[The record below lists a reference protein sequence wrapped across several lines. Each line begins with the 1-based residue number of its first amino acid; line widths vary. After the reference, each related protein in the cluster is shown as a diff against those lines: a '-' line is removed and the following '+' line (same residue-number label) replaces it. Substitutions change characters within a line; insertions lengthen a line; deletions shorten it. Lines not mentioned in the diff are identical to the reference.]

1 MAAFLRKYNT
11 ATAAG
16 THIRMPVIKAGAQD
30 YALSA
35 DWTPA
40 AGDVKLSKDSGAE
53 ANITT
58 LPAFTNGA
66 WEFQLTGAELTCKTL
81 IIKVVDAAT
90 KAVEDQFVIVETFGN
105 ASAMYPV
112 DYSDAVRFGLTALP
126 NVASG
131 SAGSLVTSGTGTSQ
145 LSTSAGL
152 VTLAGVTHTNAVIP
166 TVTTL
171 TNLPSIPANWLTAA
185 GIAAGALN
193 GKGDWL
199 LSSSYTTP
207 PTPAAIATGVW
218 QDTTAGDFAVASS
231 IGKSLFTSGAAP
243 GSVSGLATVAD
254 ICKHLGY
261 RKVWY
266 VRTDGNDTT
275 GDGSQSAPFLT
286 VRKAAQ
292 TNAIAGDLIHV
303 GLGDFTLTTLVLQDG
318 VTLEGSGWGTRI
330 LTTTSAALNAPNIG
344 VRSNATLRN
353 FHLKWNTTGGTGT
366 SLLVGLDVN
375 FIDPDDA
382 TNTPPSV
389 LMLDNVWLEG
399 DSDVFDYGPHQTV
412 FHKRCRFE
420 SRWDITVVDPGT
432 LADLLDYE
440 DCELVSSGDST
451 VNFGGLP
458 QNATAFMPSATVIR
472 ARRCTVDLRGG
483 TTYVRGV
490 TGGVNT
496 EFDLTNVR
504 IYTAGNV
511 GVGANVHDIYNA
523 AGGVIKVHD
532 VLYDPAKVSGTAP
545 TLGNTRINQ
554 ANQIGTNA
562 IQDVQATRAA
572 KIDNLDSTITGIPAA
587 VNTSLAIAHGSG
599 DWSATGSGGGTGTGD
614 VTVNHNYGAT
624 DAYRVLDHSSNPVD
638 GAVVYAYDAAT
649 YATSTALTPDAQT
662 FTGSDGRWTAPLH
675 LDAGSYKLVFS
686 KPGSIVD
693 KVVDLVVV

>member
-1 MAAFLRKYNT
+1 MGALLRKYNT

-16 THIRMPVIKAGAQD
+16 THIRVPVIKAGAQD
-30 YALSA
+30 FALSA

-40 AGDVKLSKDSGAE
+40 TGDVKLSKDSGAE

-66 WEFQLTGAELTCKTL
+66 WEFQLTGAELSCKTL

-90 KAVEDQFVIVETFGN
+90 KAVEDQFVIVETYGN
-105 ASAMYPV
+105 TSAMYQA
-112 DYSDAVRFGLTALP
+112 DLSAANLP
-126 NVASG
+126 ANATQF
-131 SAGSLVTSGTGTSQ
+131 AGQTVTC
-145 LSTSAGL
+145 AGG
-152 VTLAGVTHTNAVIP
+152 VTVPAATLASTTNITAGTI
-166 TVTTL
+166 TTTTNL

-185 GIAAGALN
+185 GINAGALN

-218 QDTTAGDFAVASS
+218 QDTTAGDFTVASS

-275 GDGSQSAPFLT
+275 GDGSQSAPYLT
-286 VRKAAQ
+286 PRKAAL
-292 TNAIAGDLIHV
+292 NAIAGDLIHV
-303 GLGDFTLTTLVLQDG
+303 GLGDFTLTTLVLVDG

-330 LTTTSAALNAPNIG
+330 LTTTSASLNAPNIG

-366 SLLVGLDVN
+366 SLLVGLDIN

-382 TNTPPSV
+382 TNTPPSLLV
-389 LMLDNVWLEG
+389 MENVWLEG

-412 FHKRCRFE
+412 FHKRCRFQ

-451 VNFGGLP
+451 VNFAGLP
-458 QNATAFMPSATVIR
+458 QNATGFMPSATIIR

-545 TLGNTRINQ
+545 TLANTRINQ

-572 KIDNLDSTITGIPAA
+572 KIDNLDATITGIPAA
-587 VNTSLAIAHGSG
+587 VNTNLAIAHGSG
-599 DWSATGSGGGTGTGD
+599 DWSATGSGGSAGTGD